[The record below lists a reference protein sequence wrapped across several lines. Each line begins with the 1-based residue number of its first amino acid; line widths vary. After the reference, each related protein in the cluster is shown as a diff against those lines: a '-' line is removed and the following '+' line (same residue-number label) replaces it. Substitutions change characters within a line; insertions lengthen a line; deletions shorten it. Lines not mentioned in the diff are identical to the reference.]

1 MFVWTEKAEKE
12 YRARHPHRKNER
24 QAGTVVMWEG
34 RELQGGAILQGYASR
49 GWVAYVE
56 SEPIE
61 PKVKLKRTHKYHSMP
76 NSEKSKR
83 WHKLIFFFNQP
94 NKLTLDYISKGMGYH
109 SHNVIS
115 DFVKNY
121 GEEMVAK
128 YGKLPYREE
137 LRSLFWKK
145 VMEGA
150 E

>member
-1 MFVWTEKAEKE
+1 MFVWTKKAEE
-12 YRARHPHRKNER
+12 AYRAKYPHRKNER
-24 QAGTVVMWEG
+24 KAGTMIMWEG
-34 RELQGGAILQGYASR
+34 KELHDGSILQGYYSR
-49 GWVAYVE
+49 GWVEEAKK
-56 SEPIE
+56 SE

-76 NSEKSKR
+76 DSEKRKR
-83 WHKLIFFFNQP
+83 WYKLIFFFNQP

-137 LRSLFWKK
+137 LRSLFWKN
-145 VMEGA
+145 VMEMKS